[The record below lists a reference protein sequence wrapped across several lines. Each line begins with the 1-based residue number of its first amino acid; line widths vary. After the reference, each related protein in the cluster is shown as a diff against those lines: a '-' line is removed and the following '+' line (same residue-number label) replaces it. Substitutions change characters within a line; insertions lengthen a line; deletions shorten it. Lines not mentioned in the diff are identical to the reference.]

1 MLWKIA
7 RNVGHGVFTVVL
19 DKARYQKC
27 MRVQWYA
34 ELLGIELLYLP
45 AYSPQFNLIERF
57 RRFVKKEVL
66 YSQYYQDFSEFKSAI
81 NRCIE
86 QPDYQQREKFSSF
99 V

>member
-1 MLWKIA
+1 
-7 RNVGHGVFTVVL
+7 
-19 DKARYQKC
+19 

-66 YSQYYQDFSEFKSAI
+66 YCLPWGEKPSPLGESFSELEFA
-81 NRCIE
+81 
-86 QPDYQQREKFSSF
+86 P
-99 V
+99 

>member
-1 MLWKIA
+1 MAFLLLSL
-7 RNVGHGVFTVVL
+7 T
-19 DKARYQKC
+19 KARYQKC
-27 MRVQWYA
+27 MMVQWYA

-86 QPDYQQREKFSSF
+86 QPDYQQREKFSSLLSWNF
-99 V
+99 Q